1 MPQAV
6 RRELGSHPLLDAGR
20 GGAMGTDTYHRALR
34 GAEWC
39 LTAPG
44 FGFGARLV
52 DYVACGCIP
61 VVVRPGQGQLWL
73 PYEPELDYRTFA
85 VSLPFEDIPRLPA
98 LLEAIPPA
106 VLRAKR
112 EALRALHRRFLWDDE
127 YGQAFEAVR
136 EAVLLKVK

>member
-1 MPQAV
+1 MLHAGQRPEET
-6 RRELGSHPLLDAGR
+6 ELARAYAEAGFY
-20 GGAMGTDTYHRALR
+20 AYPTDKTETSGIALMK
-34 GAEWC
+34 AQ
-39 LTAPG
+39 
-44 FGFGARLV
+44 
-52 DYVACGCIP
+52 ACGCIP